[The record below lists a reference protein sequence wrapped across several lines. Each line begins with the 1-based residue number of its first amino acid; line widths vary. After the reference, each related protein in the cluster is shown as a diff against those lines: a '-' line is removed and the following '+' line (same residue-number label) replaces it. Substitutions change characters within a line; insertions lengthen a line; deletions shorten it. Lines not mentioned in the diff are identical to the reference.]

1 MHEKV
6 VEHLTIS
13 KVVNLF
19 NTIKMC
25 KKDNSYKTDK
35 HTLITVL
42 YFCYLKLQ
50 ATLMIYIKAFVFLPK
65 I

>member
-1 MHEKV
+1 MREKV

-42 YFCYLKLQ
+42 YFLLLKTAGHANDLHKSLCLL
-50 ATLMIYIKAFVFLPK
+50 T
-65 I
+65 